1 MKVGWFAFVIA
12 RAVVE
17 WVNARFSLVG
27 DMPFFDPRQ
36 FEWVARVDAG
46 WKSIHAELLGVLHD
60 EAGIPSLQDIMPEQ
74 RTLEQPAW
82 KTFVLYLSGR
92 RIDQNCAR
100 CPETERLLQ
109 NIPGLQTAFFS
120 ILPPGKGLPPHRG
133 LYNGLL
139 RYHLGLIVPAER
151 TACRIRVKDE
161 WRHWEEGKSLLFDD
175 TYDHE
180 VRNEAET
187 VRVVL
192 FVDFLRPLPG
202 WVGRYQS
209 TPKALFMTVWRPSTR
224 SAEHS
229 CGIRQ
234 G

>member
-82 KTFVLYLSGR
+82 KTFVLYLSGGVALIR
-92 RIDQNCAR
+92 
-100 CPETERLLQ
+100 TV
-109 NIPGLQTAFFS
+109 
-120 ILPPGKGLPPHRG
+120 RG
-133 LYNGLL
+133 AQKPSGYS
-139 RYHLGLIVPAER
+139 R
-151 TACRIRVKDE
+151 TFQACRPPSFRSFHPARD
-161 WRHWEEGKSLLFDD
+161 
-175 TYDHE
+175 Y
-180 VRNEAET
+180 
-187 VRVVL
+187 
-192 FVDFLRPLPG
+192 LPIAG
-202 WVGRYQS
+202 CTTGCFAI
-209 TPKALFMTVWRPSTR
+209 TL
-224 SAEHS
+224 
-229 CGIRQ
+229 G
-234 G
+234 